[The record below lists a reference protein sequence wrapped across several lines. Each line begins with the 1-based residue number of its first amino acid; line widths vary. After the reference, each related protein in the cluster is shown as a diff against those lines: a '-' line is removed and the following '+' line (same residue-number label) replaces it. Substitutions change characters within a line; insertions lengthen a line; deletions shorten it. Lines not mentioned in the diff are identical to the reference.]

1 MAKIYGTPI
10 GGGGTGTNTTLSP
23 LLDNFKASKAEGAT
37 TPIKETASGTKVYFG
52 TLNGQRLIW
61 RVSRYSKDNKIYFIS
76 DDILPE
82 DMEYDA
88 IEPSNPNGTTA
99 TYGNSN
105 LLLSNIYQWLNSDKG
120 ANEWYT
126 ATHEYDAPPN
136 YQNKAGFLN
145 EWSDME
151 KSLIQEHER
160 QTLEEI
166 TKVPGEPGEL
176 PQDQYTFT
184 NHTHKVSL
192 LDYTESAPE
201 GSISGAEHF
210 DVFTDDDSRKQSRI
224 SFSNGPIDIQ
234 NGSWVPMVLTDGTRK
249 GGLSAGDSS
258 HSGNGVRPIVPINE
272 DLTYISKE
280 PDESG
285 IYEVVDP
292 NSFVTISADKISEN
306 RAQNLLGAVWV
317 YGDHVPQSLS
327 DGTRI
332 DLTRNDVIQGIRSTE
347 STVESVSRTV
357 SFDCTKN
364 FFARQF
370 TYNERKQYQT
380 TLEGAIAELYLSA
393 SNPEDIEP
401 GSTISVGT
409 LDGSKLK
416 WRLEKSTSGKK
427 FLVLDP
433 ESAITFPYSLA
444 DTTDLS
450 KTILHQWLNSDKESG
465 WYTPIGDTDTTSS
478 YYSYTEKPGFLSLF
492 TSGERASFKDKEWKY
507 YLISPTGTGSSEE
520 KTINGMAMLIGS
532 YEIGSPFISGMEND
546 IIQPSGTYAGP
557 VMTRDFA
564 DTSPN
569 YYGVTNWTKEGA
581 ESVNNYDLEA
591 ANSASKIIVIELEDD
606 ALISDSTDDDGSHTI
621 VQRPMIPDAGL
632 RKVFEYGNTPPSN
645 TDILWIDSTTKVLYA
660 YNGKDWTPMTGVY
673 GGTAQ

>member
-10 GGGGTGTNTTLSP
+10 GGGGTGTNTTLPP
-23 LLDNFKASKAEGAT
+23 LLDNFKASIAEGAT
-37 TPIKETASGTKVYFG
+37 TPIKEVASGTKVYFG
-52 TLNGQRLIW
+52 KLNGQKLVW

-88 IEPSNPNGTTA
+88 IEPLNPNGTTA

-166 TKVPGEPGEL
+166 TKVPGESGGL
-176 PQDQYTFT
+176 PQDQYMFT
-184 NHTHKVSL
+184 NHAHKISL

-224 SFSNGPIDIQ
+224 SFSNGPINIQ
-234 NGSWVPMVLTDGTRK
+234 NESWVPMVLTDGTRK

-272 DLTYISKE
+272 DLTYISKK
-280 PDESG
+280 PDERG

-292 NSFVTISADKISEN
+292 KSIVVISADKISEN

-327 DGTRI
+327 DGTKI
-332 DLTRNDVIQGIRSTE
+332 ELTRDDVIQGMQSTE
-347 STVESVSRTV
+347 STVDSVSRTV
-357 SFDCTKN
+357 SFDSTKN

-380 TLEGAIAELYLSA
+380 TLEGAIAELYLAA
-393 SNPEDIEP
+393 SKPGDIET
-401 GSTISVGT
+401 GSTISAGT
-409 LDGSKLK
+409 LDGNKLK
-416 WRLEKSTSGKK
+416 WRLEKSASGKK

-444 DTTDLS
+444 NTTDLS
-450 KTILHQWLNSDKESG
+450 KTILYQWLNSDKDSG
-465 WYTPIGDTDTTSS
+465 WYTPIGDTDSTSS
-478 YYSYTEKPGFLSLF
+478 YYSYTEKPGFMSVF
-492 TSGERASFKDKEWKY
+492 SASERAAFKDKSWNY
-507 YLISPTGTGSSEE
+507 YIIDPSGTGSVEE
-520 KTINGMAMLIGS
+520 KSISGMAMLIGS
-532 YEIGSPFISGMEND
+532 HETGSPFITGMESD
-546 IIQPSGTYAGP
+546 VIHPSSTYTGP
-557 VMTRDFA
+557 VIERDFA
-564 DTSPN
+564 TTEPN
-569 YYGVTNWTKEGA
+569 YYGITNWTSDGA
-581 ESVNNYDLEA
+581 GDVNNYSLEDANA
-591 ANSASKIIVIELEDD
+591 AGKIIVIELEDD
-606 ALISDSTDDDGSHTI
+606 ALISDGADEDGNHTI
-621 VQRPMIPDAGL
+621 VQKPNIPDTGL
-632 RKVFEYGNTPPSN
+632 RKVFEYSSTPPNN
-645 TDILWIDSTTKVLYA
+645 TNVLWIDSTTKVLYA
-660 YNGKDWTPMTGVY
+660 YNGSEWAPMTGVY